1 MNKDIIGE
9 FEDSLLDGIKNPN
22 IKYSLDKAID
32 SSVKYNYLVE
42 NFGKDV
48 VDALVSDVLYL
59 ADFQFFSDVKSK
71 LDKRD
76 DA

>member
-42 NFGKDV
+42 NFGKDA